1 LFLVLLHTNKNEG
14 MYGKV
19 GEQRFKWLAW
29 IGLTLIVGL
38 TVFLSFYIPR
48 IRFDYDFEKF
58 FPAGDKETDYFF
70 EHRGKFQS
78 DNDFLLIAIEKKGG
92 VFDSLFLRQ
101 VDRLTLDLKKNT
113 PYVQY
118 VSAVTNLEEILVFPG
133 GGSARR
139 PYIDWKE
146 YDLKRDS
153 VRLFRSKELVNV
165 FISKDAG
172 SVCIF
177 LRHEDYISK
186 AKSDEL
192 LASVQKTVSNYK
204 FDKVRIAGRTIGQ
217 KYYID
222 IMIYELLFF
231 IGLSAILIV
240 FFLYI
245 AFRSGWGIILP
256 QVVIVASVLW
266 LLGLMG
272 LFNEPI
278 NIILTTI
285 PTIMFVVAMSD
296 VIHLVSR
303 YLDALRTGLGKFE
316 AINVSL
322 REVGFATF
330 LTSITTAI
338 GFFTLYFVRVEPIQ
352 KFGVVM
358 GIGVLIAFVLTF
370 LMLPFLFYL
379 APSPKYIYSK
389 KENHF
394 WYARLRKWFITVM
407 RSKKRV
413 LLIYGLVSLVFLYG
427 ASLIRTNN
435 YLMDDLRESEPLK
448 QDFNYLDAHYGGVRP
463 FELVAEL
470 KDTSMSFWDPEVLE
484 ELNSVE
490 SYLEK
495 TYGVTIKSSLIQTVK
510 VVNRATKSGNPEFF
524 DLPDSKSRLRTV
536 RRMVRMAG
544 SGAVYRSVVDSLE
557 TVTRINGT
565 IPDIG
570 NEKVTAKNK
579 KLFEYLSGQQ
589 NLLLDYKITGTAHL
603 LDKNMRYLSKSL
615 VQGLTFS
622 VLIVAL
628 IMGLIYRSVSMMI
641 ISIIPNLF
649 PLLAIAG
656 IMGFAGVELKISTAI
671 IFTIAFG
678 IAVDD
683 TIHLLGKFKF
693 ELMKGRTVMYA
704 MKRAYLTT
712 GKAMILTTL
721 ILCSGFMLLVFS
733 SFMGSFNMGVLL
745 CITLLLALVAD
756 LTLLPVLIV
765 IFYKPRKR
773 KGKQEIS

>member
-1 LFLVLLHTNKNEG
+1 MFLVLLHPHMNEG

-19 GEQRFKWLAW
+19 GEHRFKWLAW
-29 IGLTLIVGL
+29 LGLSLIIGM
-38 TVFLSFYIPR
+38 TVFFSFYIPK

-58 FPAGDKETDYFF
+58 FPAGDKETEYFF

-78 DNDFLLIAIEKKGG
+78 DNDFLLIAIENKGG

-101 VDRLTLDLKKNT
+101 IDRLTVDLQKNT
-113 PYVQY
+113 PHIQY
-118 VSAVTNLEEILVFPG
+118 ARAITNLEEIIVFPG
-133 GGSARR
+133 GGSTKR
-139 PYIDWKE
+139 PYIDWKDF
-146 YDLKRDS
+146 DLKRDS
-153 VRLFRSKELVNV
+153 TRLLRSEELVNV
-165 FISKDAG
+165 FIAKDAG
-172 SVCIF
+172 SICVF

-192 LASVQKTVSNYK
+192 LASVQNTVSSYP
-204 FDKVRIAGRTIGQ
+204 FDNVHIAGRTIGQ

-240 FFLYI
+240 FFLYV

-256 QVVIVASVLW
+256 QVVIVASVVW

-303 YLDALRTGLGKFE
+303 YLDALRTGVTKFE
-316 AINVSL
+316 AINVSI

-330 LTSITTAI
+330 LTSVTTAI

-352 KFGVVM
+352 KFGIVM
-358 GIGVLIAFVLTF
+358 GFGVIIAFILTF
-370 LMLPFLFYL
+370 VMLPFLFYL

-394 WYARLRKWFITVM
+394 WYQRLRTWFIAVM
-407 RSKKRV
+407 RNKKRILV
-413 LLIYGLVSLVFLYG
+413 FYGLVSMIFIYG
-427 ASLIRTNN
+427 ASLIKTNN

-470 KDTSMSFWDPEVLE
+470 KDTSMSFWDPEVLD
-484 ELNSVE
+484 ELDRIE

-495 TYGVTIKSSLIQTVK
+495 NYGVTVKSSLIQTVK
-510 VVNRATKSGNPEFF
+510 VVNRATKSGNPEYF
-524 DLPDSKSRLRTV
+524 DLPDSKSRLRSV

-544 SGAVYRSVVDSLE
+544 GGAIYRSVVDSLE

-565 IPDIG
+565 IPDMG
-570 NEKVTAKNK
+570 NEKVTARNK
-579 KLFEYLSGQQ
+579 KLFEYLSSQP
-589 NLLLDYKITGTAHL
+589 NSLFNYKVTGTAHL

-628 IMGLIYRSVSMMI
+628 IMGLIYRSVSMML
-641 ISIIPNLF
+641 ISIVPNLF
-649 PLLAIAG
+649 PLIAIAG

-765 IFYKPRKR
+765 LFYKPRKR
-773 KGKQEIS
+773 KVPQVKS